1 IISIGVAGMVNSLVN
16 LTARASEAPLLGKD
30 AVLTLVLI
38 LLAVGTNLTALW
50 RLFHVLNRL
59 RH

>member
-1 IISIGVAGMVNSLVN
+1 MVNSLVN

-59 RH
+59 RQ